1 MAHRVLVHGGLV
13 VPRADARP
21 RPGADIL
28 IEDGR
33 IEAVGRIPGAAG
45 RADRVIDATDRI
57 VVPGLVNAH
66 CHTYET
72 FNRGVAPMAPMEIWA
87 LYGHP
92 VLGVTPRTP
101 DEVYWRTLLPCLE
114 MLRNGV
120 TTVID
125 DISVYYDHRDEIV
138 DAIMQAY
145 RDAGIRAW
153 ATVKAMDRPLYDTL
167 PMDAARLPA
176 DLLRAFRR
184 VRVPTARQLLDW
196 SRRNMRRQERGGG
209 LARFIPNPSAPQRCS
224 IDLLKGLH
232 RMAEEQGFPFVIH
245 VQETRLQ
252 VLQGRHRYGHSMIA
266 ELDRLGLLTGVTSI
280 MHGIWLDAGDIQRV
294 ADRGA
299 TVVHNPASNCK
310 LGSGLAPLRALLE
323 AGVNVALGCDGTSS
337 NDGVS
342 ILEAMKWATLLT
354 GLTDPEYRR
363 WLTPHE
369 AFRMATEGGARS
381 ALWAKQIG
389 AIEAGRRADLL
400 LLDRRAPAFAP
411 LRDPIAQ
418 LVLAEAGQSIRT
430 VLVDGRVV
438 VDDSRVLTADIARAA
453 EQVQEIG
460 ERLAGEQKRT
470 FAIARRLEPL
480 WRDMVAEGHDEP
492 LSIDRLAWGA
502 GRREP
507 RRGRTRS

>member
-1 MAHRVLVHGGLV
+1 LPHRVLVHGGLV
-13 VPRADARP
+13 VPRAGARP
-21 RPGADIL
+21 LPSADIL

-33 IEAVGRIPGAAG
+33 IAAVGRLPGAGA
-45 RADRVIDATDRI
+45 RVDRVIDASDRI
-57 VVPGLVNAH
+57 VFPGLVNAH
-66 CHTYET
+66 CHTYES

-92 VLGVTPRTP
+92 VLGMTPRTP

-120 TTVID
+120 TMVID
-125 DISVYYDHRDEIV
+125 DISVYYDHRDDIV

-153 ATVKAMDRPLYDTL
+153 ATVKAMDRPLYETL
-167 PMDAARLPA
+167 PIEAARIPA
-176 DLLRAFRR
+176 DLLRAFKR

-196 SRRNMRRQERGGG
+196 SRRNIRRQERSGG
-209 LARFIPNPSAPQRCS
+209 LAHFIPNPSAPQRCTLP
-224 IDLLKGLH
+224 LLRGLH
-232 RMAEEQGFPFVIH
+232 RMAEEYGFPFVIH

-252 VLQGRHRYGHSMIA
+252 VLQGRQRFGHSMLA
-266 ELDRLGLLTGVTSI
+266 ELDARGLLTAVTSI
-280 MHGIWLDAGDIQRV
+280 MHGIWLDGDDMRRA
-294 ADRGA
+294 ADRGS

-354 GLTDPEYRR
+354 GLTDPDYRR

-381 ALWAKQIG
+381 ALWQRQIG
-389 AIEAGRRADLL
+389 AIEPGRRADLVL
-400 LLDRRAPAFAP
+400 YDRRAPAFAP
-411 LRDPIAQ
+411 LRDPVAQ

-438 VDDSRVLTADIARAA
+438 MDAGRLLTADIGHAA
-453 EQVQEIG
+453 ERVQEIG
-460 ERLAGEQKRT
+460 ERLAHEQKRT
-470 FAIARRLEPL
+470 FGIARRLEPL
-480 WRDMVAEGHDEP
+480 WRAMVADGHHEP
-492 LSIDRLAWGA
+492 LPIDRLAWGA
-502 GRREP
+502 GRRE
-507 RRGRTRS
+507 RRERSRA

>member
-1 MAHRVLVHGGLV
+1 VTRLLVHGGLV
-13 VPRADARP
+13 VPRAGVRP
-21 RPGADIL
+21 LPAADIL
-28 IEDGR
+28 IENGR
-33 IEAVGRIPGAAG
+33 IAAVGRLPGAAG
-45 RADRVIDATDRI
+45 RADRIIDATDRI
-57 VVPGLVNAH
+57 VFPGLVNAH
-66 CHTYET
+66 CHTYES

-138 DAIMQAY
+138 DAIVQAY

-153 ATVKAMDRPLYDTL
+153 VTVKAMDRPHYETL
-167 PMDAARLPA
+167 PVEPTRIPT
-176 DLLRAFRR
+176 DLLRAFKR

-196 SRRNMRRQERGGG
+196 SRRNMRRQERLGG

-224 IDLLKGLH
+224 LPLLKGLH
-232 RMAEEQGFPFVIH
+232 RLAEEHGFPFVIH

-252 VLQGRHRYGHSMIA
+252 VLQGRQRYGHSMIA
-266 ELDRLGLLTGVTSI
+266 ELDRLGLLTDVTSV
-280 MHGIWLDAGDIQRV
+280 MHGIWLDDEDMRRV
-294 ADRGA
+294 ADRGS

-323 AGVNVALGCDGTSS
+323 AGVNLALGCDGTSS

-342 ILEAMKWATLLT
+342 ILEATKWATLLT
-354 GLTDPEYRR
+354 GLTDPDYRR

-381 ALWAKQIG
+381 ALWQKQIG
-389 AIEAGRRADLL
+389 VIEPGRRADLVL
-400 LLDRRAPAFAP
+400 YDRCAPAFAP
-411 LRDPIAQ
+411 LRDPVAQ

-438 VDDSRVLTADIARAA
+438 MDGGRVLTADIGHAA
-453 EQVQEIG
+453 ERVQEIG
-460 ERLAGEQKRT
+460 
-470 FAIARRLEPL
+470 RRLEREQARTFGIAKRLEPVWRKMVSDGHPTPL
-480 WRDMVAEGHDEP
+480 P
-492 LSIDRLAWGA
+492 FDRLAWGA
-502 GRREP
+502 TARERREE
-507 RRGRTRS
+507 RRRA

>member
-1 MAHRVLVHGGLV
+1 MLVHGGLV
-13 VPRADARP
+13 VPRAGTRP
-21 RPGADIL
+21 RPSTDIL

-33 IEAVGRIPGAAG
+33 IAAVGRLPGAAG
-45 RADRVIDATDRI
+45 RVDRVIDASDRI
-57 VVPGLVNAH
+57 VFPGLVNAH

-72 FNRGVAPMAPMEIWA
+72 FNRGAAPMAPMEIWA

-153 ATVKAMDRPLYDTL
+153 ATVKAMDRPHYETL
-167 PMDAARLPA
+167 PIEASRIPA
-176 DLLRAFRR
+176 DLLRAFKR

-196 SRRNMRRQERGGG
+196 SRRNMRRQEGRGG
-209 LARFIPNPSAPQRCS
+209 LAHFAPNPSAPQRGTPA
-224 IDLLKGLH
+224 LLHGLH
-232 RMAEEQGFPFVIH
+232 RMAEERGFPFVIH

-252 VLQGRHRYGHSMIA
+252 VLQGRRRHGHSMLA
-266 ELDRLGLLTGVTSI
+266 ELDRRGLLTEVTSI
-280 MHGIWLDAGDIQRV
+280 MHGIWLDGDDMRRV

-354 GLTDPEYRR
+354 GLTHPDYRR
-363 WLTPHE
+363 WLTPAE

-381 ALWAKQIG
+381 ALWEKRIG
-389 AIEAGRRADLL
+389 AIEPGRRADLVL
-400 LLDRRAPAFAP
+400 YARRAPAFAP
-411 LRDPIAQ
+411 LRDPVAQ

-438 VDDSRVLTADIARAA
+438 VDGGRVLSADIERAA
-453 EQVQEIG
+453 ERVQEIG
-460 ERLAGEQKRT
+460 QRLAREQART
-470 FAIARRLEPL
+470 FGIARRLEPL
-480 WRDMVAEGHDEP
+480 WRSMVAEGHEEP
-492 LSIDRLAWGA
+492 LPIDRLAWSA
-502 GRREP
+502 GRRE
-507 RRGRTRS
+507 RRQERSRS

>member
-1 MAHRVLVHGGLV
+1 VARLLIHGGLV
-13 VPRADARP
+13 VPSADARP
-21 RPGADIL
+21 LPGADIL
-28 IEDGR
+28 IRDGR
-33 IEAVGRIPGAAG
+33 IAALGKLAGAAG
-45 RADRVIDATDRI
+45 RVDRVIDASRRI
-57 VVPGLVNAH
+57 VFPGLINAH
-66 CHTYET
+66 CHTYES

-92 VLGVTPRTP
+92 VLGVAPRTP
-101 DEVYWRTLLPCLE
+101 DQVYWRTLLPCLE

-138 DAIMQAY
+138 HAIMQAY

-167 PMDAARLPA
+167 PIDPA
-176 DLLRAFRR
+176 LIPAGLLRAFKR
-184 VRVPTARQLLDW
+184 VRVPTARQLLSW
-196 SRRNMRRQERGGG
+196 SRRNMQQQERQGG
-209 LARFIPNPSAPQRCS
+209 LARFIPNPSAPQRCTPA
-224 IDLLKGLH
+224 LLKGLH
-232 RMAEEQGFPFVIH
+232 RLAEDHGFPYVIH

-252 VLQGRHRYGHSMIA
+252 AVQGPRRYGRSMIA
-266 ELDRLGLLTGVTSI
+266 ELDRLGLLTDVTSI
-280 MHGIWLDAGDIQRV
+280 MHGIWLDPDDIRRL
-294 ADRGA
+294 ADRRA

-310 LGSGLAPLRALLE
+310 LGSGLAPLRALVE

-354 GLTDPEYRR
+354 GLTDPDYRH

-369 AFRMATEGGARS
+369 AFRMATVGGARS
-381 ALWAKQIG
+381 ALWQKQVG
-389 AIEAGRRADLL
+389 AIEPGRRADLVL
-400 LLDRRAPAFAP
+400 VDRHAPAFAP
-411 LRDPIAQ
+411 LKDPVAQ

-438 VDDSRVLTADIARAA
+438 VEDGRVLTADIGRAA
-453 EQVQEIG
+453 ERVQEIG
-460 ERLAGEQKRT
+460 RRLAVEQART

-480 WRDMVAEGHDEP
+480 WRGMIDEARTAP
-492 LSIDRLAWGA
+492 LAIDRLAWDAGKSGL
-502 GRREP
+502 GRR
-507 RRGRTRS
+507 RSNS

>member
-1 MAHRVLVHGGLV
+1 LAHRLLIHGGLV
-13 VPRADARP
+13 VPRAGARP
-21 RPGADIL
+21 QPRADIL

-33 IEAVGRIPGAAG
+33 IAAVGRLPGAG
-45 RADRVIDATDRI
+45 SRVDRVIDAADRI
-57 VVPGLVNAH
+57 VFPGLVNAH

-153 ATVKAMDRPLYDTL
+153 ASVKAMDRPLYETL
-167 PMDAARLPA
+167 PIETSRIPA
-176 DLLRAFRR
+176 DLLRAFKR
-184 VRVPTARQLLDW
+184 VCVPTARQLLDW
-196 SRRNMRRQERGGG
+196 SRRNIRRQERQGG
-209 LARFIPNPSAPQRCS
+209 LAHFVPNPSAPQRCTMP
-224 IDLLKGLH
+224 LLQGLH

-252 VLQGRHRYGHSMIA
+252 VLQGRQRYGHSMLA
-266 ELDRLGLLTGVTSI
+266 ELDARGLLTDVTSI
-280 MHGIWLDAGDIQRV
+280 MHGVWLDGDDMRRV
-294 ADRGA
+294 ADRGS

-342 ILEAMKWATLLT
+342 LLEAMKWATLLT
-354 GLTDPEYRR
+354 GLTDPDYRR

-369 AFRMATEGGARS
+369 AFGMATEGGARS
-381 ALWAKQIG
+381 ALWERQIG
-389 AIEAGRRADLL
+389 AIEPGRRADLVL
-400 LLDRRAPAFAP
+400 YDRRAPAFAP

-438 VDDSRVLTADIARAA
+438 MDAGRVLTADIGHAA
-453 EQVQEIG
+453 ERVQEIG
-460 ERLAGEQKRT
+460 RRLAREQART
-470 FAIARRLEPL
+470 FGIARRLEPL
-480 WRDMVAEGHDEP
+480 WRAMVAHGHHEP
-492 LSIDRLAWGA
+492 LPIDRLAWSA
-502 GRREP
+502 SRRE
-507 RRGRTRS
+507 RGRERTRS